1 MPSEAEE
8 AEAAALSQDPLAE
21 YYRGGTQ
28 GLMSDAESAMLY
40 AENKI
45 NDVAD
50 SIESSID
57 AAADALGAALVGPN
71 PAAEP
76 YSRYP

>member
-1 MPSEAEE
+1 MTA
-8 AEAAALSQDPLAE
+8 
-21 YYRGGTQ
+21 
-28 GLMSDAESAMLY
+28 AESAMLN
-40 AENKI
+40 AENTI
-45 NDVAD
+45 NAVAD
-50 SIESSID
+50 SIRSSLD